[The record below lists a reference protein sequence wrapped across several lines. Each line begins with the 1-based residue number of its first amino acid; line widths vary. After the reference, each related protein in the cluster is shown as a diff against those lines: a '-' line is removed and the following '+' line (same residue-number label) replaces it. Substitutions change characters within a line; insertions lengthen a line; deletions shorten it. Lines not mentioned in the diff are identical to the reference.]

1 MSKTT
6 TPKKLKKKTKNYYF
20 DQITENAIIRY
31 NKTDDAALKNRIY
44 TEHIS
49 YPFDKLAENIK
60 NVTVAKQDQN
70 GVPQKHE
77 DPVLENKHK
86 DLFDE
91 LFGDKS

>member
-1 MSKTT
+1 MATTVEFDEWKLGDEDEKEEMESK
-6 TPKKLKKKTKNYYF
+6 
-20 DQITENAIIRY
+20 IE
-31 NKTDDAALKNRIY
+31 
-44 TEHIS
+44 S
-49 YPFDKLAENIK
+49 IK

-70 GVPQKHE
+70 GVPQEHE